1 MAVIKITEL
10 PSSID
15 LGNEIEN
22 ETKSIQFDVSDWD
35 TLFPGYDYHITVKRP
50 GDSGNW
56 PVTGVTHS
64 DGILTWIVPNTV
76 TSVPGQG
83 SFVIH
88 CVKDGKEKNVSCWY
102 FVTDGHE
109 AQGDPPDPV
118 TDWVANAAAKLSEVG
133 HFVDETIE
141 ATENANTATGLA
153 NNATLAANNAAELAN
168 TKAGLANDAAALA
181 NTKAGEANSAATSAN
196 NAADRANTIAATM
209 EGIAPLWT
217 DAEISVTP
225 LEPYET
231 PTAAITQDENGTHFN
246 FGIPDGRTYFATFEI
261 NYETGM
267 LEMTTPD
274 GYDGPVFTYNEET
287 GMLEVTI

>member
-1 MAVIKITEL
+1 MAVIKISEL

-118 TDWVANAAAKLSEVG
+118 TDWVANATAKLSEVD

-153 NNATLAANNAAELAN
+153 NNA
-168 TKAGLANDAAALA
+168 
-181 NTKAGEANSAATSAN
+181 
-196 NAADRANTIAATM
+196 ADRADTIAATM